1 MVSYEKDAYT
11 EAGVDIAKATETM
24 KLIKNSIR
32 STYNERVLKNFGL
45 FAGMLDISSVKKY
58 QHPILVLSIDGVGTK
73 LTVAEAMDKYTV
85 GQCLVNHCVNDILA
99 QGALPLAFL
108 DYVASAELKPEIVK
122 KIISEMAIAC
132 REIGIPIIGGETA
145 EMPGVYKEGQ
155 HDLVGC
161 IAGIVEKEKIIDG
174 SKITEEDVLIAL
186 PSNGMHTNGF
196 SLARKALFTTAG
208 YNVNTHLDEL
218 GCTVGEELLKIHKNY
233 LEPITALLKNNIEI
247 HGIAHI
253 TGGGFFDNI
262 GRLLQDGLCAEISHK
277 WEIPR
282 IFRIIQQ
289 IEKVPNAEMRKD
301 FNLGIGMVLIIPSG
315 RAKEAKSILSQH
327 NEPNNTVI
335 GKIIAATKKEK
346 VVFTY

>member
-1 MVSYEKDAYT
+1 MADYEKNAYT
-11 EAGVDIAKATETM
+11 EAGVDIGKATETM
-24 KLIKNSIR
+24 ELIKNSIR
-32 STYNERVLKNFGL
+32 STYNKRVLKNFGL
-45 FAGMLDISSVKKY
+45 FAGMFDISFVKKY

-73 LTVAEAMDKYTV
+73 LMVAEAMEKYTA
-85 GQCLVNHCVNDILA
+85 GQCLVNHCVNDILT

-108 DYVASAELKPEIVK
+108 DYVASAELKPKIVE
-122 KIISEMAIAC
+122 KIIAEMAIAC
-132 REIGIPIIGGETA
+132 RQSKIPIISGETA

-174 SKITEEDVLIAL
+174 SKITEKDILIAL
-186 PSNGMHTNGF
+186 PSNGLHTNGY
-196 SLARKALFTTAG
+196 SLARKALFTTAD
-208 YNVNTHLDEL
+208 YNVNTYLDEL
-218 GCTVGEELLKIHKNY
+218 GCAIGEELLKVHKSY

-262 GRLLQDGLCAEISHK
+262 GRLLQNELCAEISHK
-277 WEIPR
+277 WEIPP

-289 IEKVPNAEMRKD
+289 IEKVSDTEMRKD
-301 FNLGIGMVLIIPSG
+301 FNLGIGMVLIIPPE
-315 RAKEAKSILSQH
+315 RAEEAKNILSQH
-327 NEPNNTVI
+327 SEPNNIII
-335 GKIIAATKKEK
+335 GKIIAAHKKEK